1 LTLPPLKKIADV
13 YDLNYYLLEDEKDVQ
28 SICKQALSGNE
39 PCLVEVIESVD
50 QYTVMRVGTRIVNG
64 VPTSGRFEEV

>member
-1 LTLPPLKKIADV
+1 LK
-13 YDLNYYLLEDEKDVQ
+13 YYLLEDEKDVQ

-39 PCLVEVIESVD
+39 PCLVEVMES
-50 QYTVMRVGTRIVNG
+50 QEQETVMRVGSKIVNG